1 MTEAERLV
9 RRICY
14 SDRMASALAC
24 GAWFRLYARDVRR
37 TLAVSRSATVFAL
50 DSRSATAPLTAPRGT
65 RR

>member
-14 SDRMASALAC
+14 SDRVASALAC

-37 TLAVSRSATVFAL
+37 AVAVGESAAVFAL
-50 DSRSATAPLTAPRGT
+50 DSRSAAAPLTAPRAT